1 MNLFKIILLFFS
13 VIKLNAFKMHVI
25 NTAILSFMPEL
36 KLHHVVVLSND
47 KDIHTIDLSPI
58 NQNIDNLCKLLL
70 GINIPAQ
77 VRFRTISNID
87 KSIDINLDNNIINE
101 WIKMNNI
108 DIYKSQEL
116 SNECYNN
123 INDIEI
129 KTFLD
134 DFNLY
139 DCNMNLYT
147 NNCQHF
153 SKKLKNKFLIKN

>member
-1 MNLFKIILLFFS
+1 
-13 VIKLNAFKMHVI
+13 MHVI
-25 NTAILSFMPEL
+25 NTAISSFMPEL

-47 KDIHTIDLSPI
+47 KDIHTIDFSPI

-87 KSIDINLDNNIINE
+87 KGIYINLDNNIINE

-134 DFNLY
+134 DFYLY

-153 SKKLKNKFLIKN
+153 SKKLKNKFFIKIK

>member
-1 MNLFKIILLFFS
+1 
-13 VIKLNAFKMHVI
+13 MHVI
-25 NTAILSFMPEL
+25 NTAILSFMSEL

-47 KDIHTIDLSPI
+47 KDIHTIDFSPI
-58 NQNIDNLCKLLL
+58 NQNIDNLLKLLL

-87 KSIDINLDNNIINE
+87 TNIDTNLDNNIINE
-101 WIKMNNI
+101 WIKMNNV
-108 DIYKSQEL
+108 DIYKSQKL

-134 DFNLY
+134 DFYLY

-153 SKKLKNKFLIKN
+153 SKKLKNKFFIKIK